1 MTAILTQIT
10 GLNGMDITP
19 YVDVY
24 PTNDVGR
31 FGKGIQDLI
40 DQEFPHVLGKTNYGN
55 GPDIE
60 QFPGCTNG
68 IDIKSILKD
77 RKPTSLTTIVSM
89 SEQYGDYLF
98 DDLPQ
103 HIKDK
108 ILSDR
113 LWVEHNKKV
122 VTSHAFVYN
131 DKWQRDKLIN
141 AWNDLARNRSN
152 YKTDASYVRNGYVIE
167 YKKDKDTICWR
178 QRNKL
183 LDQTIRTLSD
193 RNFKHRFNDMFE
205 VA

>member
-19 YVDVY
+19 YVDMY
-24 PTNDVGR
+24 SEKDVGR
-31 FGKGIQDLI
+31 FGKAIQNLI
-40 DQEFPHVLGKTNYGN
+40 DDNFPHVLGNTNYGN

-60 QFPGCTNG
+60 EFPGCQHG
-68 IDIKSILKD
+68 IDIKSILQD
-77 RKPTSLTTIVSM
+77 RKPSSLTTIVSM
-89 SEQYGDYLF
+89 SEHYGDYLF

-108 ILSDR
+108 ILADR

-122 VTSHAFVYN
+122 VTSHTFVYN
-131 DKWQRDKLIN
+131 DEWQRDKLIN

-152 YKTDASYVRNGYVIE
+152 YKGSYVRSNYVVE
-167 YKKDKDTICWR
+167 YKKEKDTICWR

-193 RNFKHRFNDMFE
+193 RNFKHRFNDMFD
-205 VA
+205 VV